1 MSPQK
6 VGKTNIL
13 FSFLGKI
20 LKGINIFMPKFL
32 DTPTWYGENGKIVS
46 PLRLHLIFFNV
57 SSGAR
62 HGTATLHFFN
72 HSSSPI
78 TSYTQLF
85 DEIENTGLN
94 LLSRYFVCVGQIY
107 SDDHSAYVDFLRAGP
122 FTKNGFILSGLDQ
135 DEAWLD
141 LSVENASTLM
151 FADTVL

>member
-1 MSPQK
+1 
-6 VGKTNIL
+6 
-13 FSFLGKI
+13 
-20 LKGINIFMPKFL
+20 MPKFL

-46 PLRLHLIFFNV
+46 PLRLHLIRFDV

-94 LLSRYFVCVGQIY
+94 LFSRYFVCFGQIY
-107 SDDHSAYVDFLRAGP
+107 TYDHTAYVEFLKAGS
-122 FTKNGFILSGLDQ
+122 FAKNSFILGGLDQ
-135 DEAWLD
+135 NNTWLD
-141 LSVENASTLM
+141 ISMGNASTLT